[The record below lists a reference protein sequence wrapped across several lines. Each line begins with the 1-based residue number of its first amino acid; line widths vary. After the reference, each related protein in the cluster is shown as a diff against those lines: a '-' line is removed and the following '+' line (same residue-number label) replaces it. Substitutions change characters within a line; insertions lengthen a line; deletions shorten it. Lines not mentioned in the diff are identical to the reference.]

1 MIWMDV
7 QPIDMPNTGRVVAV
21 LGRTVLTQPTQAT
34 VASSDQDP
42 ATQRRLGSHQL
53 GPVPGLVRSDAFDEE
68 RLRETTTIRRDPRLE
83 MQLVQSRAIGRTGGF
98 NQHDAVCQPGAL
110 TEGGRTPCL
119 TLRSP
124 GRGVASQEIL
134 HYTDV
139 SRSAR
144 TPRPR
149 AQQLLI
155 ARLMDSDVKQPVYD
169 TIGGGYR
176 AVRNPDPRLASKIA
190 DALGDC
196 QTVVNV
202 GAGAGSYEPVDRWV
216 LAVEPSG
223 VMIAQRPPD
232 AAPVLQASAED
243 LPLADRTVDGAM
255 AILTMHHWP
264 DLEAGL
270 DELLRVVRRRIV
282 IVTMDVP
289 VLARLWIID
298 DYLPE
303 FLGQH
308 TARFPSIERLCELL
322 PNSTAEVLAV
332 PRDCTDGFLSALW
345 ARPHAL
351 LDPATRA
358 ATSPWY
364 DLPAATVKAALT
376 RLQRDLQDGTWQ
388 QRHGDLLKRS
398 ELDVGLRLITSRIA
412 A

>member
-1 MIWMDV
+1 
-7 QPIDMPNTGRVVAV
+7 
-21 LGRTVLTQPTQAT
+21 
-34 VASSDQDP
+34 
-42 ATQRRLGSHQL
+42 
-53 GPVPGLVRSDAFDEE
+53 
-68 RLRETTTIRRDPRLE
+68 
-83 MQLVQSRAIGRTGGF
+83 
-98 NQHDAVCQPGAL
+98 
-110 TEGGRTPCL
+110 
-119 TLRSP
+119 
-124 GRGVASQEIL
+124 
-134 HYTDV
+134 
-139 SRSAR
+139 
-144 TPRPR
+144 
-149 AQQLLI
+149 
-155 ARLMDSDVKQPVYD
+155 MDSDVQQPAYD
-169 TIGGGYR
+169 TIGRGYR
-176 AVRNPDPRLASKIA
+176 AVRRPDPRLASKIA

-243 LPLADRTVDGAM
+243 LPLADRTVDAAM
-255 AILTMHHWP
+255 AILTVHHWP
-264 DLEAGL
+264 DIEAGL
-270 DELLRVVRRRIV
+270 GELLRVTRRRIV
-282 IVTMDVP
+282 IVTMDVL
-289 VLARLWIID
+289 VLARLWIIE

-308 TARFPSIERLCELL
+308 TDRFPSIERLCELL

-351 LDPATRA
+351 LDPAIRA

-364 DLPAATVKAALT
+364 DLPAATVEAALT

-388 QRHGDLLKRS
+388 QRHGDLLERS